1 MASRK
6 VLTGEVQDLGN
17 TIETPLTVASVG
29 KNGVKR
35 VVGALLRLTTTDRA
49 GERILTIHTR
59 LLARCQDRL
68 PAFKFLQTFIVDEI
82 KGIAEAGC
90 PRLRQGY
97 SGRIPETVGP
107 LGEGMGKGLPIAM
120 VVNLAPA
127 QNHSGTELTFEHA
140 DRVRED
146 SLQPRVSVLRPR
158 TSRFGRFF
166 LGAELLP

>member
-68 PAFKFLQTFIVDEI
+68 PAFKLLQTFIVDEI
-82 KGIAEAGC
+82 KGIAEAGAQDFDRATADVF
-90 PRLRQGY
+90 PKPSARLAKEWERGY
-97 SGRIPETVGP
+97 R
-107 LGEGMGKGLPIAM
+107 
-120 VVNLAPA
+120 
-127 QNHSGTELTFEHA
+127 
-140 DRVRED
+140 
-146 SLQPRVSVLRPR
+146 
-158 TSRFGRFF
+158 SR
-166 LGAELLP
+166 LL